1 MPATS
6 QTAAHGKTIIH
17 ENFVDR
23 HNAKTRPVPLGG
35 LVEKTRVAQ
44 YKTKPTVSLP
54 LNYETNP
61 ARSGRTTSARFTNEA
76 NFPS

>member
-35 LVEKTRVAQ
+35 RVEKT
-44 YKTKPTVSLP
+44 
-54 LNYETNP
+54 
-61 ARSGRTTSARFTNEA
+61 
-76 NFPS
+76 